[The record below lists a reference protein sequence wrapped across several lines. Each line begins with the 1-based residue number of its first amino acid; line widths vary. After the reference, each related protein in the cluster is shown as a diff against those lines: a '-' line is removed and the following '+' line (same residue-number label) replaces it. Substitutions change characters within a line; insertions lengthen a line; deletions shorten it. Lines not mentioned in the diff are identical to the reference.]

1 VEVVAEGGEERRHVV
16 RPLRRRRRV
25 HRRLQH
31 GEAFNQH
38 ARCRH
43 LLARFSNHLQEINW
57 RRRAINNTN
66 ATAKTK
72 LVGVV
77 SGGWGYNHHC
87 FSSYIAT
94 ALLYHL
100 DWNEETLLLYLKIE
114 LLALWR
120 EN

>member
-1 VEVVAEGGEERRHVV
+1 LPRRHVV
-16 RPLRRRRRV
+16 RPLRRLLRV

-31 GEAFNQH
+31 SEAFHQL
-38 ARCRH
+38 ALCGH
-43 LLARFSNHLQEINW
+43 LLAGRRLWCNLQEYLDC
-57 RRRAINNTN
+57 RRARNNT
-66 ATAKTK
+66 KK

-77 SGGWGYNHHC
+77 SGDWGYHHHC

-94 ALLYHL
+94 TLLYHL